1 MPIPGMRPCRTI
13 RIDMVYRPPERR
25 SLIAAWSRWLGA
37 FSVPVLAIVT
47 IAHRSGLMPTGQALV
62 LVACAFGF
70 AAVALVLAI
79 AAAGFVWHDGRSG
92 GRDAAIGALWALL
105 ALSPVGYLAVEW
117 MDFPKVT
124 DVSTDAVDPPLYR
137 EAAFLRAGR
146 LDSARPPS
154 PEERVRIRSAWP
166 EIVTRRFSV
175 GSDLLFLTTRR
186 LVEEEGWKV
195 TELVQPSGDGERGR
209 IEAVARTLVFGFEDD
224 VVVRVL
230 PEPSGSR
237 IDMRSSIR
245 WGTHD
250 FGRNA
255 RRIRAFLDELDR
267 RVVAAYGR

>member
-1 MPIPGMRPCRTI
+1 
-13 RIDMVYRPPERR
+13 MVYRPPERR
-25 SLIAAWSRWLGA
+25 SLIAGWSRWLGA
-37 FSVPVLAIVT
+37 FSVPVLVIST
-47 IAHRSGLMPTGQALV
+47 LAHRLGMMPTHQALV
-62 LVACAFGF
+62 LVAAAFGF
-70 AAVALVLAI
+70 AALALALAI
-79 AAAGFVWHDGRSG
+79 TASALVWHDGRLG
-92 GRDAAIGALWALL
+92 GRDAAIGAIWAVL
-105 ALSPVGYLAVEW
+105 ALSPVAYLAVEW
-117 MDFPKVT
+117 VEFPKVI

-146 LDSARPPS
+146 WNTARPPE
-154 PEERVRIRSAWP
+154 PDERARIRTLWP

-175 GSDLLFLTTRR
+175 GSDLLFLVTRR

-195 TELVQPSGDGERGR
+195 TEMLNPAGDGERGR

-224 VVVRVL
+224 VVIRVL

-245 WGTHD
+245 WGSHD

-267 RVVAAYGR
+267 RVVASYGR

>member
-1 MPIPGMRPCRTI
+1 
-13 RIDMVYRPPERR
+13 MVYRPLERR
-25 SLIAAWSRWLGA
+25 SQIAAWSRWLGA
-37 FSVPVLAIVT
+37 FSVPVLAITT
-47 IAHRSGLMPTGQALV
+47 IAHRSGLMPTHQALV
-62 LVACAFGF
+62 LVAFAFGF
-70 AAVALVLAI
+70 AAVALVLAVV
-79 AAAGFVWHDGRSG
+79 ASGFVWHDGRLG
-92 GRDAAIGALWALL
+92 GRDAAIGAIWAVL
-105 ALSPVGYLAVEW
+105 ALSPVAYLAVEW
-117 MDFPKVT
+117 VDFPKVT

-154 PEERVRIRSAWP
+154 PQERARIRAAWP

-175 GSDLLFLTTRR
+175 GSDLLFFVTRR

-195 TELVQPSGDGERGR
+195 TEMLQPGGDGERGR

-224 VVVRVL
+224 VVIRVL

-245 WGTHD
+245 WGSHD

-255 RRIRAFLDELDR
+255 RRIRGFLDELDR
-267 RVVAAYGR
+267 LVVASYGR

>member
-1 MPIPGMRPCRTI
+1 
-13 RIDMVYRPPERR
+13 MVYRPPERR
-25 SLIAAWSRWLGA
+25 SLIAGWSRWLGA

-62 LVACAFGF
+62 LVAAGFGF
-70 AAVALVLAI
+70 AALALVFAVV
-79 AAAGFVWHDGRSG
+79 AAALVWHDGRLG
-92 GRDAAIGALWALL
+92 GRDAAIGALWAVL
-105 ALSPVGYLAVEW
+105 ALSPVAYLGFEW
-117 MDFPKVT
+117 VHFPKVT

-137 EAAFLRAGR
+137 EAAFLRVGR
-146 LDSARPPS
+146 WTSPTPPT
-154 PEERVRIRSAWP
+154 PEERAHIRSLWP

-175 GSDLLFLTTRR
+175 GSDLLFLVTRR

-195 TELVQPSGDGERGR
+195 TEMLHPAGDGERGR

-224 VVVRVL
+224 VVIRVL

-245 WGTHD
+245 WGSHD

-255 RRIRAFLDELDR
+255 RRIRGFLDELDR
-267 RVVAAYGR
+267 QVVASYGR